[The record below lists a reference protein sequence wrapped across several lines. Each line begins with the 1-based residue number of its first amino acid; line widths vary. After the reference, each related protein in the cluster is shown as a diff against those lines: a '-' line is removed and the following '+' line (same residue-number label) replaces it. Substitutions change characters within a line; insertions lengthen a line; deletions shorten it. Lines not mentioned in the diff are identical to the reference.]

1 MSKKINPKR
10 EAYKKKQEEQGRK
23 VVNWIFGVLI
33 AFAVFYLFVSKN
45 GLVFWA
51 PPLVGFFLIS

>member
-33 AFAVFYLFVSKN
+33 AFAVFYLIWTFIN
-45 GLVFWA
+45 R
-51 PPLVGFFLIS
+51 

>member
-1 MSKKINPKR
+1 MMKNNNLKTNITTMSKKINPKR

-33 AFAVFYLFVSKN
+33 AFAVFYLIWTFIN
-45 GLVFWA
+45 M
-51 PPLVGFFLIS
+51 